1 MRTLLVMCRCM
12 YAKLLIDRV
21 IQTAYLLEEQ
31 PLMGREVPEAER
43 EDMRELIFQSYPQSS
58 GRE

>member
-1 MRTLLVMCRCM
+1 MCRCM